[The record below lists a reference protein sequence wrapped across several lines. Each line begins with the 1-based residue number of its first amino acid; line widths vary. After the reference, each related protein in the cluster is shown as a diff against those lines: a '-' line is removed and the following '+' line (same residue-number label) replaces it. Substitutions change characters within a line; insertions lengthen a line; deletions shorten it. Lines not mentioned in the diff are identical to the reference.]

1 MRQYSSSTS
10 TCIQI
15 DAVSLSTHP
24 IGTVVETA
32 VCRATLTILTQL
44 KRVQRQRGRSWL
56 ARPPSASPYGL
67 DTTGFGPLQTLT
79 TSRWLRAAPSDPFVS
94 SLCAPHRFARDRDAP
109 WIHSHI
115 APRQVSAAH
124 DCRSADLPPR
134 PAYCRHSRNPSPHR
148 TQHQEP
154 AHKIRRHSSMTTPS
168 DSAYSCYDSAIRCSM
183 FLTKGKRWRPPL
195 VESSALLNGPFCPLR
210 FLSLFFLQT
219 ALSPYDLRSH
229 RKASA

>member
-79 TSRWLRAAPSDPFVS
+79 TSRRLRAAPSDPPVS
-94 SLCAPHRFARDRDAP
+94 SPCAPHRLARDRDGL
-109 WIHSHI
+109 SLLLHI
-115 APRQVSAAH
+115 APRPVSAAH

-134 PAYCRHSRNPSPHR
+134 PAYCRHSRNPSAHR

-154 AHKIRRHSSMTTPS
+154 AHNMRRHSSMTTPS
-168 DSAYSCYDSAIRCSM
+168 DSPYSGCDAALPCSM
-183 FLTKGKRWRPPL
+183 FLAKRKR
-195 VESSALLNGPFCPLR
+195 
-210 FLSLFFLQT
+210 
-219 ALSPYDLRSH
+219 
-229 RKASA
+229 ASDAD